1 MNRVAAM
8 RRRPASIDQRFRWYG
23 QQVLAFVLIRIDR
36 STFRSRAK
44 VKIEGAQPREELA
57 MTQSSEN
64 KKETLKQII
73 RQLHAGAKPE
83 EVKERF
89 RDVLEGTTPLEITK
103 IEQELV
109 EEGMPRDEIRSLCDV
124 HLVVFREQLE
134 KEEEE
139 TPPESPIHILKQEH
153 EIILSFSEEL
163 NSLVDKVHQAEDK
176 GRVTDEV
183 EEIKRIA
190 KNLLD
195 AEKHY
200 LREENVL
207 FPLLEKHG
215 IKEPPAVMWTEHNQI
230 RKEKKEL
237 HGLINQF
244 DSMAF
249 KDFSGQ
255 LGEAARSLANSLSSH
270 FYKENNILFPAALK
284 VVTAEEW
291 ADARRDFDEIGY
303 CCFTPKDLVAAPKAV
318 EEVKVEAV
326 MGSHGLLKFETGS
339 LSKEELEGVL
349 NTLPVDITFVDKEDA
364 VKYFSKGEDR
374 IFVRTKA
381 VIGRKVQQCHPQ
393 KSVHIVNKIVEAF
406 KTGKKNVAEFWIQL
420 GDRLVHIRY
429 FAVRDKDGRYL
440 GTMEVT
446 QDITD
451 IKKIEGERRLL
462 DWKD

>member
-1 MNRVAAM
+1 V
-8 RRRPASIDQRFRWYG
+8 
-23 QQVLAFVLIRIDR
+23 
-36 STFRSRAK
+36 
-44 VKIEGAQPREELA
+44 RE
-57 MTQSSEN
+57 T
-64 KKETLKQII
+64 
-73 RQLHAGAKPE
+73 
-83 EVKERF
+83 
-89 RDVLEGTTPLEITK
+89 
-103 IEQELV
+103 
-109 EEGMPRDEIRSLCDV
+109 
-124 HLVVFREQLE
+124 
-134 KEEEE
+134 
-139 TPPESPIHILKQEH
+139 
-153 EIILSFSEEL
+153 
-163 NSLVDKVHQAEDK
+163 
-176 GRVTDEV
+176 
-183 EEIKRIA
+183 KRIA
-190 KNLLD
+190 EDMLD

-230 RKEKKEL
+230 RKEKKDL
-237 HGLINQF
+237 HGLLNQF

-255 LGEAARSLANSLSSH
+255 LGEAARALANSLSSH

-284 VVTAEEW
+284 VATAEEW

-303 CCFTPKDLVAAPKAV
+303 CCFTPKDLVAGPKAV

-326 MGSHGLLKFETGS
+326 MGSHGLLQFETGS

-364 VKYFSKGEDR
+364 VKYFSKGEER

-420 GDRLVHIRY
+420 GDRLVNIRY